1 MHPLFHLD
9 PIWTLIG
16 IGVIVAG
23 FLARLNPL
31 LVVTVAALVTGVI
44 AGKAPVEVVSAF
56 GKAFNQNRYVTAVWL
71 LLPVI
76 GLLERQGLQQQA
88 RRLIL
93 SIRAATTGR
102 LLLAYFLF
110 RQITAA
116 LGLTSIAGHAQ
127 TVRPLIAPMAE
138 GAAEARLGLVTE
150 PMRRLAR
157 AYAAATDNTAVFFG
171 EDIFLAVSSIAV
183 ITGVMNAEG
192 IRVQPL
198 QLAVWAMPTA
208 LMALVIHA
216 VRLRLL
222 DRRLERMAQ
231 VAAAT
236 EAGAK
241 AEAVQ

>member
-1 MHPLFHLD
+1 MTPIFHLD
-9 PIWTLIG
+9 PIFTLIG

-31 LVVTVAALVTGVI
+31 LVVTAAALVTGLL
-44 AGKAPVEVVSAF
+44 AGKAPVEVVAAF
-56 GKAFNQNRYVTAVWL
+56 GKAFNQNRFVTAVWL

-102 LLLAYFLF
+102 LLMAYFVF
-110 RQITAA
+110 RQLTAA
-116 LGLTSIAGHAQ
+116 LGLTSIAGQAQ

-138 GAAEARLGLVTE
+138 GAAEARFGPLSE

-171 EDIFLAVSSIAV
+171 EDIFLAVASIAV
-183 ITGVMNAEG
+183 ITGVLNGEG
-192 IRVQPL
+192 VHVQPL

-208 LMALVIHA
+208 VMALVVHA
-216 VRLRLL
+216 VRLWRL
-222 DRRLERMAQ
+222 DRRLERMAR
-231 VAAAT
+231 A
-236 EAGAK
+236 EAG
-241 AEAVQ
+241 E

>member
-1 MHPLFHLD
+1 MQPIFHLD
-9 PIWTLIG
+9 PVFTLIG

-31 LVVTVAALVTGVI
+31 LVVTVAALVTGI
-44 AGKAPVEVVSAF
+44 IGGKAPVEVVAAF
-56 GKAFNQNRYVTAVWL
+56 GKAFNQNRFVTAVWL

-88 RRLIL
+88 RRLIM

-102 LLLAYFLF
+102 LLMAYFLF

-116 LGLTSIAGHAQ
+116 LGLISIAGQAQ

-138 GAAEARLGLVTE
+138 GAAEARFGVISE

-171 EDIFLAVSSIAV
+171 EDIFLAIGSIAV
-183 ITGVMNAEG
+183 ITGVMNSEG
-192 IRVQPL
+192 VHVQPL
-198 QLAVWAMPTA
+198 QLALWAIPTA
-208 LMALVIHA
+208 VAALVVHA
-216 VRLRLL
+216 VRLWLL

-231 VAAAT
+231 SAPIA
-236 EAGAK
+236 EAG
-241 AEAVQ
+241 Q